1 MGIQERPKLS
11 KIEVGDVEFEAEENR
26 ETLGLASFESDDEFY
41 VLQFVGPVEE
51 EWLETLEKLGIT
63 FGDYVPENAYV
74 VKMGFRTISQVTSI
88 RNAEFVRFITKYVSE
103 FKISSRLKGR
113 KGVLPLAEFKA
124 LPIVPE
130 SAPYDKKGNI
140 TVVLHDS
147 TYMPETSNTIDELG
161 GTIVAKAE
169 DFVRVAIDPS
179 SSSIEKIAEIKGV
192 NWIEPYK
199 PPKLC
204 LDKAAGIVNA
214 PTIWNHHNLDGNRQI
229 VAVADTGIDT
239 GVDDHTM
246 HADFRGRINKIYA
259 LGRPHDASDPDGHGT
274 HVAGIALGNGAS
286 SPGRTIKGI
295 AHRATLFFQSIM
307 DAAGDLG
314 GIPADLKNLFGP
326 PYNDGNGLFPPPH
339 NDGAR
344 VHSNSWGADLSGLY
358 TKDSRNVDTFV
369 WNQRDMVIVFAA
381 GNEGTDKNSNGIVDL
396 DSIDSPGTAKNCI
409 TVGGSENDRPGIK
422 APCSALQCLP
432 ELKLRNKSNGG
443 KGSLGNQHT
452 GKMYYSGKKK
462 VKLVKRLQWMLNELG
477 YPDDHGNPLVIDGDF
492 GNLTEEAVKSFQA
505 VNLDQDGNPLKID
518 GLVGPRTS
526 FALNTQVHTELIW
539 KILGFKAAPIAD
551 DQVADDPEGMVPF
564 SSRGP
569 TNDGRIKPDLI
580 APGSCILSTKS
591 SLAVDSQ
598 FWGVSPDPDYMFKSG
613 TSMATPMV
621 SGAAAIVRQ
630 YLVLLKSREEDR
642 KKWRKKTEK
651 FCPSAALVKAIL
663 IHGARR
669 ISGQYEKAK
678 NDAEDHS
685 PDSLGHIPNNSQG
698 FGRLD
703 LEESLFPP
711 APITI
716 EIFDGHRVST
726 NEQREYQ
733 FLLQNDAVSFKAT
746 LVWTDS
752 PGKSLQ
758 NDLTL
763 IVHTP
768 DDKEFHGNFVGAQN
782 PSRNFDDK
790 NNVEKII
797 IEKPILGIYRIGVK
811 GDNVPKKAPGGR
823 GQDYALVISADLSAT
838 LKADIRPS
846 DEYPARPDNHGNLLA
861 SKLCNKFPPLN
872 PIKGDGP
879 LVRGDSRKK
888 LVEHLQT
895 MLFDLGFD
903 LGRTGEN
910 KDGVDGVFG
919 ELTEKAVKDFQGK
932 NRDWEWNSLKV
943 DKRVGPKTSDAL
955 NRAMVGIWYDEYVT
969 PKELTEEKLI
979 ITATEHA
986 IKEGLSHDPDPVKSI
1001 KVFLKKRR
1009 GTKAIT
1015 LLDPS
1020 DKRFSFKG
1028 EGRFEVL
1035 DKTEKLLSSGKIKSE
1050 DDIIIQKTVT
1060 KPFSVELKVDKTFYT
1075 FYGEEAK

>member
-1 MGIQERPKLS
+1 LSAQKKPKLS

-26 ETLGLASFESDDEFY
+26 ENLRLASFESDDEFY
-41 VLQFVGPVEE
+41 VLQFAGPVEE
-51 EWLETLEKLGIT
+51 EWVEALEKLGIT

-74 VKMGFRTISQVTSI
+74 VKMGFHTISQVTSI
-88 RNAEFVRFITKYVSE
+88 RNAEFVRFITKYVPE

-130 SAPYDKKGNI
+130 SVPYDKKGNI
-140 TVVLHDS
+140 TVVLHES
-147 TYMPETSNTIDELG
+147 AYMPEASHIIDELG

-169 DFVRVAIDPS
+169 DFVRVAIEPS
-179 SSSIEKIAEIKGV
+179 ADSIQKIAETKGV
-192 NWIEPYK
+192 SWIEPYK

-204 LDKAAGIVNA
+204 LDKVAGIVNA
-214 PTIWNHHNLDGNRQI
+214 PTLWNHHNLDGTRQI

-246 HADFRGRINKIYA
+246 HADFRGRIARIYA
-259 LGRPHDASDPDGHGT
+259 LGRTNDASDFDGHGT

-286 SPGRTIKGI
+286 SAGRTIKGI
-295 AHRATLFFQSIM
+295 AHGATLVFQSVM

-314 GIPADLKNLFGP
+314 GLPVDLKNLFTP
-326 PYNDGNGLFPPPH
+326 PY

-344 VHSNSWGADLSGLY
+344 VHNNSWGADLSGLY
-358 TKDSRNVDTFV
+358 TKDSRNVDKFV
-369 WNQRDMVIVFAA
+369 WNQRDMVLVFAA
-381 GNEGTDKNSNGIVDL
+381 GNEAVDADSDGIIDL

-409 TVGGSENDRPGIK
+409 TVGACENDRPGIK
-422 APCSALQCLP
+422 APCSVLQCLP
-432 ELKLRNKSNGG
+432 ELKLRNKSDGG
-443 KGSLGNQHT
+443 KGPLGNQHT
-452 GKMYYSGKKK
+452 GMMYYKGKNR
-462 VKLVKRLQWMLNELG
+462 VELVKRLQWMLNELG
-477 YPDDHGNPLVIDGDF
+477 YTDNHGNPLVIDGDF

-505 VNLDQDGNPLKID
+505 ANVDQDGNQLKID
-518 GLVGPRTS
+518 GLVGPKTS
-526 FALNTQVHTELIW
+526 FALNSQVQRELIW
-539 KILGFKAAPIAD
+539 RILGYKAAPIAD

-569 TNDGRIKPDLI
+569 TNDGRIKPDII
-580 APGSCILSTKS
+580 APGSCILSAKS
-591 SLAVDSQ
+591 SLAADSQ
-598 FWGVSPDPDYMFKSG
+598 FWGVSPDSDYMFESG
-613 TSMATPMV
+613 TSMATPIV
-621 SGAAAIVRQ
+621 TGAVAVVRQ
-630 YLVLLKSREEDR
+630 YLMLLKSREEDK

-669 ISGQYEKAK
+669 ISGQYEEAK
-678 NDAEDHS
+678 NDAEDHH
-685 PDSLGHIPNNSQG
+685 PDSIGRIPNNSQG

-703 LEESLFPP
+703 LEESLFPL
-711 APITI
+711 APTVM

-733 FLLQNDAVSFKAT
+733 FLLQGDTVPFTAT

-752 PGKSLQ
+752 PGKRLQ

-763 IVHTP
+763 TVYTP
-768 DDKEFHGNFVGAQN
+768 DGKEFHGNFVDAQN
-782 PSRNFDDK
+782 PGTNFDDK

-797 IEKPILGIYRIGVK
+797 IEEPTLGIYRINVK
-811 GDNVPKKAPGGR
+811 GDNVPKKAPEGR
-823 GQDYALVISADLSAT
+823 GQDYAIVMSADLSAT
-838 LKADIRPS
+838 LKADINPS
-846 DEYPARPDNHGNLLA
+846 DEYPARPDNPDKLPA
-861 SKLCNKFPPLN
+861 TKLCNKFPPLN

-879 LVRGDSRKK
+879 LVRGDSRKT

-903 LGRTGEN
+903 LGRTGES

-919 ELTEKAVKDFQGK
+919 ELTEKAVKDFQSK
-932 NRDWEWNSLKV
+932 NRDWNGNWLKV
-943 DKRVGPKTSDAL
+943 DKKVGPKTSDAL

-969 PKELTEEKLI
+969 PKDLTEETLI
-979 ITATEHA
+979 ITATEQA
-986 IKEGLSHDPDPVKSI
+986 IKEGLSFDPEPVKSI

-1015 LLDPS
+1015 LMDPS
-1020 DKRFSFKG
+1020 DKRFSFKD
-1028 EGRFEVL
+1028 EGQFEVL
-1035 DKTEKLLSSGKIKSE
+1035 DKDKKLLSSGKLKSE

-1060 KPFSVELKVDKTFYT
+1060 KPFNVELKVDKTFYT
-1075 FYGEEAK
+1075 FYGE